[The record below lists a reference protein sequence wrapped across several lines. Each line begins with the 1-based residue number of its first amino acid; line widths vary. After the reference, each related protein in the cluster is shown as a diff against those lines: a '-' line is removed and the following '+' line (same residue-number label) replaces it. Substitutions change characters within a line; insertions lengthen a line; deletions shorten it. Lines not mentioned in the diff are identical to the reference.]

1 MPALSPSGRRSVIRA
16 DASSSADGRSGRL
29 RLLLDEDEG
38 RILAAHPDLDVP
50 LGELRR
56 DLDGG
61 LAERL
66 QQAHPGRAADRLAQ
80 AGGGLGDRVVA
91 DGGDPVEVGLER
103 LEKLCHLHDVI
114 MTSLVASVKCHLDVF
129 IEPVLRAA

>member
-1 MPALSPSGRRSVIRA
+1 MPEATTRLDLPILLPERIFETRPDYVLILPWNILDEVVAINRGIAEWGGRFVVA
-16 DASSSADGRSGRL
+16 GARSGRL

-50 LGELRR
+50 IRELGR
-56 DLDGG
+56 DLHGG

-80 AGGGLGDRVVA
+80 AGGRLGDRIVA
-91 DGGDPVEVGLER
+91 DGGDPVEVCLE
-103 LEKLCHLHDVI
+103 
-114 MTSLVASVKCHLDVF
+114 
-129 IEPVLRAA
+129 